1 LESEHA
7 LVRWLSQHILE
18 PDSNASSQQLRLE
31 SDKHLVKIVTI
42 HKSKGLEYPLVWLP
56 FITNFRVQD
65 QAFYHDRSSFEAVL
79 DLSDAEESVELAE
92 AERLAEDLRLLYVA
106 LTRSVWHCSLGVA
119 PLVRRRGDKKGDTDV
134 HQSALGR
141 LLQKGEP
148 MDAAGLRGAIEALC
162 SNDIACQTP
171 GQPDGEP
178 WQVAQSVS
186 SELSAKIL
194 RRTPGDSWRVTSY
207 SGLQQRGHGI
217 AQDLIPRLD
226 IDAAGVGEV
235 IEESGLTPHQFPR
248 GASPGTFLHS
258 LFENLDFTQPVD
270 PHWVEEKLALGGYDA
285 HWTPVLAQWLDAILQ
300 APLNETGVSLS
311 QLSAR
316 EKQVEMEFY
325 LPISQPLMASQLDAL
340 IRQYDPLSAG
350 CPALDFMQVRGMLKG
365 FIDLVFRHQGR
376 YYLLDYKSN
385 WLGEDSSAYTQ
396 QAMASAMQAH
406 RYDLQYQLY
415 TLALHRYLR
424 HRIADYDYERHF
436 GGVIY
441 LFLRG
446 VDRENP
452 QQGIYATR
460 PDGELI
466 ALMDELFAGVPLE
479 EMS

>member
-1 LESEHA
+1 M
-7 LVRWLSQHILE
+7 
-18 PDSNASSQQLRLE
+18 
-31 SDKHLVKIVTI
+31 
-42 HKSKGLEYPLVWLP
+42 
-56 FITNFRVQD
+56 
-65 QAFYHDRSSFEAVL
+65 L
-79 DLSDAEESVELAE
+79 DLSQADESIELAE
-92 AERLAEDLRLLYVA
+92 VERLAEDLRLLYVA

-148 MDAAGLRGAIEALC
+148 MDAAGLRAAIDALC
-162 SNDIACQTP
+162 SDDIACRV
-171 GQPDGEP
+171 PDEP
-178 WQVAQSVS
+178 DTERW
-186 SELSAKIL
+186 LSAEESREPL
-194 RRTPGDSWRVTSY
+194 SARTLPRLPGDNWRVTSY

-226 IDAAGVGEV
+226 VDAAGVGEAIV
-235 IEESGLTPHQFPR
+235 ESGLTPHQFPR

-258 LFENLDFTQPVD
+258 LFEALDFTQPVD
-270 PHWVEEKLALGGYDA
+270 PLWVQEQLALGGYDA
-285 HWTPVLAQWLDAILQ
+285 HWAPVLTPWLEAILH

-311 QLSAR
+311 ALSAH

-325 LPISQPLMASQLDAL
+325 LPISQPLIASQLDAL

-350 CPALDFMQVRGMLKG
+350 CPPLDFMQVRGMLKG

-385 WLGEDSSAYTQ
+385 WLGEDSTAYTQ
-396 QAMASAMQAH
+396 QAMAAAMQAH

-446 VDRENP
+446 VDSEQP

-460 PDGELI
+460 PDAELV
-466 ALMDELFAGVPLE
+466 ALMDEMFAGATLE
-479 EMS
+479 ETL

>member
-1 LESEHA
+1 MAQRLQAVPLAVSRQRSLSMTGMPVRLKREKRLMNAEMGQNRPHHLRKNTSSMTSMAGTNRSDQFKSPAPNRLTSKATAAKVRPTGHTRQNTGNPNTAVVSSAPPSTAWRESKGA
-7 LVRWLSQHILE
+7 
-18 PDSNASSQQLRLE
+18 LRLAWQAPQAA
-31 SDKHLVKIVTI
+31 LP
-42 HKSKGLEYPLVWLP
+42 PLS
-56 FITNFRVQD
+56 
-65 QAFYHDRSSFEAVL
+65 A
-79 DLSDAEESVELAE
+79 
-92 AERLAEDLRLLYVA
+92 RL
-106 LTRSVWHCSLGVA
+106 LTRSV
-119 PLVRRRGDKKGDTDV
+119 TD
-134 HQSALGR
+134 
-141 LLQKGEP
+141 
-148 MDAAGLRGAIEALC
+148 D
-162 SNDIACQTP
+162 
-171 GQPDGEP
+171 
-178 WQVAQSVS
+178 
-186 SELSAKIL
+186 
-194 RRTPGDSWRVTSY
+194 WRVTSY
-207 SGLQQRGHGI
+207 SGLQQNGHSA
-217 AQDLIPRLD
+217 AQDLLPRLD
-226 IDAAGVGEV
+226 VDAAGVGEV
-235 IEESGLTPHQFPR
+235 AEEPQLTPHQFPR

-258 LFENLDFTQPVD
+258 LFEDLDFTQPVPAD
-270 PHWVEEKLALGGYDA
+270 WMAARLQLNGFEEK
-285 HWTPVLAQWLDAILQ
+285 WTPVLTAWLDGVLRT
-300 APLNETGVSLS
+300 PLPGAGIALN
-311 QLSAR
+311 QLG
-316 EKQVEMEFY
+316 EGDKQVEMAFY
-325 LPISQPLMASQLDAL
+325 LPIEQPLDPLRLDAL

>member
-1 LESEHA
+1 M
-7 LVRWLSQHILE
+7 
-18 PDSNASSQQLRLE
+18 
-31 SDKHLVKIVTI
+31 
-42 HKSKGLEYPLVWLP
+42 
-56 FITNFRVQD
+56 
-65 QAFYHDRSSFEAVL
+65 
-79 DLSDAEESVELAE
+79 
-92 AERLAEDLRLLYVA
+92 
-106 LTRSVWHCSLGVA
+106 
-119 PLVRRRGDKKGDTDV
+119 

-194 RRTPGDSWRVTSY
+194 QRTPGDSWRVTSY

-270 PHWVEEKLALGGYDA
+270 PHWVEEQLALGGYDA
-285 HWTPVLAQWLDAILQ
+285 HWTPVLTEWLDAILQ

-340 IRQYDPLSAG
+340 IRQYDPLSAE

-424 HRIADYDYERHF
+424 HRITDYDYERHF